1 MHPFFQW
8 DGVCSRQR
16 NGLAAAPILYRKAGP
31 IAVPQLGV
39 RMGCGSRDEL
49 QREGPRTVSGRTTT
63 ITPNTRAPARRVAS
77 FKGRPG
83 SVPSFTIS
91 PLTALRATGGAIV
104 VVATYGSL
112 AILSPDGGA
121 TGALAEALEQAFGW
135 LTVPWCVL
143 FGAVGATIAL
153 GEIAWRRP
161 VITRLAGLFGV
172 LLCAGTLGA
181 SDPVGIALTSKNA
194 NDAGTVGTFAW
205 SILDAA
211 VGSAGALAT
220 AVILATAS
228 AVALL
233 GIPRPYWETLGRNV
247 LAASIATGRY
257 TGIKLV
263 WASART
269 ARALAALVAMMF
281 RSISGLVANRNPA
294 PPVSTDIPD
303 LDHDVAVRPSR
314 GRAQDLD
321 EPTPA
326 PRGRGSPSV
335 RTSVSPSSIADT
347 GSRSLIIQNG
357 NQSGRPDASGQTTP
371 SEPSTR
377 SVPDPAPWPERWQ
390 LPPLS
395 LLPTSVAQQMGDNE
409 IAEKAATIEKTLLSF
424 NIPVTVRE
432 ARVGPTVTQFSLV
445 PGDGVP
451 VKTIK
456 RYEYDLQLR
465 LAATSLRI
473 ELPVPGRPFVGIE
486 IPNDRAASVGLRE
499 VLETREFTESKGR
512 LRVALGRDVD
522 GRPRVGDL
530 ARMPHLLIAGQ
541 TGAGKSV
548 CVNTIIASLL
558 SHCRPDELNLLMIDP
573 KQVELAE
580 YEGIPHL
587 RYPVVTDLAEAGKVL
602 LWACEEMERR
612 YTLLS
617 KAGYRHLDAYNRAI
631 EANAKDAT
639 PPVGLGRHE
648 AWTALTRPKPL
659 PFIVLIIDELADLM
673 MFAPD
678 DVEPAICRLTA
689 KARAVGMHLVVAT
702 QRPSVN
708 VVTGL
713 IKANIPS
720 RIAFA
725 VASQTDSRVILDTGG
740 AEALLGRGDMLY
752 LPYDQGR
759 PVRVQGAWVSDE
771 ELSNIVQFWKDQGR
785 PNYVSKGEIDA
796 LSLRDEEA
804 ASDKQ
809 DRASA
814 LLDRAIEV
822 LRSSNHVSVSFLQRK
837 LGIGYPK
844 AAKLMDDLEDA
855 GYVELDEAT
864 GKSYRVIAGGE
875 PVHPVDNE
883 LGAGVH
889 PPHVS

>member
-1 MHPFFQW
+1 
-8 DGVCSRQR
+8 
-16 NGLAAAPILYRKAGP
+16 
-31 IAVPQLGV
+31 
-39 RMGCGSRDEL
+39 MGWGSRDEP
-49 QREGPRTVSGRTTT
+49 QREGPRIVSGRTST
-63 ITPNTRAPARRVAS
+63 ITPSTRATARRDAPP
-77 FKGRPG
+77 KARPG
-83 SVPSFTIS
+83 SIPSFTVS
-91 PLTALRATGGAIV
+91 PATALRVSGGALLLI
-104 VVATYGSL
+104 AIYGSL
-112 AILSPDGGA
+112 AILSPDGAA
-121 TGALAEALEQAFGW
+121 TGALAHALEQAGGW
-135 LTVPWCVL
+135 LTVPWCAL
-143 FGAVGATIAL
+143 IGAVGATIAL
-153 GEIAWRRP
+153 GEIAWRRQ
-161 VITRLAGLFGV
+161 VMMRLLGGFGF
-172 LLCAGTLGA
+172 LLGVGTLGA
-181 SDPVGIALTSKNA
+181 SGPVGIGSSSTTADGSGALGNVT
-194 NDAGTVGTFAW
+194 W
-205 SILDAA
+205 SILNLS
-211 VGSAGALAT
+211 VGSAGAIAT
-220 AVILATAS
+220 ALVLSTAS
-228 AVALL
+228 AVLLL
-233 GIPRPYWETLGRNV
+233 GIPRPYWESLGRNLLV
-247 LAASIATGRY
+247 GIIATGRC
-257 TGIKLV
+257 TATALV
-263 WASART
+263 WAT
-269 ARALAALVAMMF
+269 THFGRAFVALVMSTF
-281 RSISGLVANRNPA
+281 RTISTMVANLNP
-294 PPVSTDIPD
+294 PPPLGTDESE
-303 LDHDVAVRPSR
+303 LDQDAGKRPSR
-314 GRAQDLD
+314 TRTQDHD
-321 EPTPA
+321 EPTVS
-326 PRGRGSPSV
+326 PRGRRNPPASPDSV
-335 RTSVSPSSIADT
+335 GDSGTRT
-347 GSRSLIIQNG
+347 LIIQTG

-371 SEPSTR
+371 SEPPTR
-377 SVPDPAPWPERWQ
+377 SSLEPAPWPERWQ

-395 LLPTSVAQQMGDNE
+395 LLSVSVAQQMGDNE

-445 PGDGVP
+445 PGEGVP

-465 LAATSLRI
+465 LAAKTLRI

-631 EANAKDAT
+631 EANAEAAT
-639 PPVGLGRHE
+639 PPAGNGRHE

-659 PFIVLIIDELADLM
+659 PYIVLIIDELADLM

-689 KARAVGMHLVVAT
+689 KARAVGIHLVVAT

-771 ELSNIVQFWKDQGR
+771 ELSKIVQFWKDQGR

-804 ASDKQ
+804 ASEKQ

-822 LRSSNHVSVSFLQRK
+822 LRTSNHVSVSFLQRK

-864 GKSYRVIAGGE
+864 GKSYRVIAADDPALSTE
-875 PVHPVDNE
+875 DE
-883 LGAGVH
+883 LGVGVH

>member
-1 MHPFFQW
+1 M
-8 DGVCSRQR
+8 
-16 NGLAAAPILYRKAGP
+16 
-31 IAVPQLGV
+31 
-39 RMGCGSRDEL
+39 
-49 QREGPRTVSGRTTT
+49 SGRTTT
-63 ITPNTRAPARRVAS
+63 ITPSTRAPARRDAPP
-77 FKGRPG
+77 KGRPG
-83 SVPSFTIS
+83 SVPSFTVR
-91 PLTALRATGGAIV
+91 PVTALRISGGVLVLIAI
-104 VVATYGSL
+104 YGSL
-112 AILSPDGGA
+112 AILSPDGAA
-121 TGALAEALEQAFGW
+121 TGALAQALEQTGGW

-143 FGAVGATIAL
+143 LGAVGATIAL
-153 GEIAWRRP
+153 GDNAWRRQ
-161 VITRLAGLFGV
+161 VIMRLIGGFGF
-172 LLCAGTLGA
+172 LLGVGTLGA
-181 SDPVGIALTSKNA
+181 SSPAGIASSSITA
-194 NDAGTVGTFAW
+194 DASGALGTVTW
-205 SILDAA
+205 STLSVS
-211 VGSAGALAT
+211 VGSAGAIAT
-220 AVILATAS
+220 ALVLATAS
-228 AVALL
+228 AVLLL
-233 GIPRPYWETLGRNV
+233 GIPRPYWESLGRHL
-247 LAASIATGRY
+247 LAGSIATGRY
-257 TGIKLV
+257 TAFALV
-263 WASART
+263 WAT
-269 ARALAALVAMMF
+269 THFGRALLALVGITF
-281 RSISGLVANRNPA
+281 RTISNLVVNGNPA
-294 PPVSTDIPD
+294 SPIRT
-303 LDHDVAVRPSR
+303 
-314 GRAQDLD
+314 D
-321 EPTPA
+321 EPEPDAARHPSPGRSQDQDETA
-326 PRGRGSPSV
+326 TSPRGRRNP
-335 RTSVSPSSIADT
+335 SVSPISLGDT
-347 GSRSLIIQNG
+347 GPRSLIIQTG
-357 NQSGRPDASGQTTP
+357 NQSGRPDACVRPTP
-371 SEPSTR
+371 AVPSTR
-377 SVPDPAPWPERWQ
+377 SVLDPAPWPERWR

-395 LLPTSVAQQMGDNE
+395 LLSVSVAQQMGDNE

-465 LAATSLRI
+465 LAAKTLRI

-631 EANAKDAT
+631 EANAEDAT
-639 PPVGLGRHE
+639 PSSGNGRHE

-659 PFIVLIIDELADLM
+659 PYIVLIIDELADLM

-689 KARAVGMHLVVAT
+689 KARAVGIHLVVAT

-804 ASDKQ
+804 ASEKQ

-814 LLDRAIEV
+814 LLDRAVEV
-822 LRSSNHVSVSFLQRK
+822 LRTSNHVSVSFLQRK

-864 GKSYRVIAGGE
+864 GKSYRVIAGDDPALPLDE
-875 PVHPVDNE
+875 E
-883 LGAGVH
+883 LGVGAH
-889 PPHVS
+889 PPHVSS